1 MLFLELALIRWLG
14 ANVVHLSYFSNFV
27 LLGSFLG
34 IGAGFLISRKSWS
47 IWPASMPLLSILV
60 VGVLWFP
67 VTIERTGSDV
77 IYFTSLEASGPPAW
91 LALPI
96 IFAMVAIVLAGPAE
110 VVGRC
115 FGKLPPLT
123 AYRYDL
129 IGSLL
134 GICAFT
140 ALSFLHAPSVVW
152 GFIAFI
158 LYLALTSP
166 SRRLVTCAWALMLVG
181 KLLQETLAPG
191 VSWSPYYKV
200 VTKKV
205 DVAGEP
211 APHRRQRRA
220 PPVDGPR
227 EVEAGAGR
235 RNLQDALSS
244 AAR

>member
-1 MLFLELALIRWLG
+1 MG
-14 ANVVHLSYFSNFV
+14 V
-27 LLGSFLG
+27 LL
-34 IGAGFLISRKSWS
+34 
-47 IWPASMPLLSILV
+47 
-60 VGVLWFP
+60 FP

-77 IYFTSLEASGPPAW
+77 IYFTSLEANGPPAW

-152 GFIAFI
+152 GSSRSISLSGVDHPVPPARD
-158 LYLALTSP
+158 LRMGADAGRQAAAGDAG
-166 SRRLVTCAWALMLVG
+166 SRRKLVSLLQGRAPRIDVPTKPDMLVIG
-181 KLLQETLAPG
+181 VNGVPHQLMAPAKWKLEQ
-191 VSWSPYYKV
+191 
-200 VTKKV
+200 
-205 DVAGEP
+205 GE
-211 APHRRQRRA
+211 A
-220 PPVDGPR
+220 
-227 EVEAGAGR
+227 
-235 RNLQDALSS
+235 NLRDALSS
-244 AAR
+244 AARRIPSMTF

>member
-1 MLFLELALIRWLG
+1 LLRVEPGLAYSTSPAESASSHVTAEAGSTVVRLLLSSCLMLFLELALIRWLG

-47 IWPASMPLLSILV
+47 VWPVSMPLLSILV
-60 VGVLWFP
+60 VGVLVFP

-115 FGKLPPLT
+115 FSKLPPLT

-134 GICAFT
+134 GICTFT
-140 ALSFLHAPSVVW
+140 ALSFLHAP
-152 GFIAFI
+152 
-158 LYLALTSP
+158 
-166 SRRLVTCAWALMLVG
+166 
-181 KLLQETLAPG
+181 
-191 VSWSPYYKV
+191 
-200 VTKKV
+200 
-205 DVAGEP
+205 
-211 APHRRQRRA
+211 
-220 PPVDGPR
+220 
-227 EVEAGAGR
+227 
-235 RNLQDALSS
+235 
-244 AAR
+244 